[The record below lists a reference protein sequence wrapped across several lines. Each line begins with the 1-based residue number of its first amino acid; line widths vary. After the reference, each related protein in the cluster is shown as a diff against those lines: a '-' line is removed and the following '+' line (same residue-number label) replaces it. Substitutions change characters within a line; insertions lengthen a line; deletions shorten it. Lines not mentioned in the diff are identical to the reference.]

1 MPGWQARWCFGPAV
15 WSFLLRSTPLDTAA
29 RFSPPRTSSL
39 RSRQSIRM
47 VRQANNC
54 GTNMQRS
61 ACNMQ
66 CSVLHPRCNAQPTNE
81 SAWGAASHAR
91 VCVRFAPAVESSRS
105 AVGGHESFL
114 LASDSK
120 DVIESWI
127 GRSCSQPRPHFT
139 WRRRRRMRMARVR
152 VCTFAFACT
161 TAVRCWSAD
170 VRAHEHSFV
179 RALGRLVK
187 YHKPPLGL
195 HSTVGHSV
203 PRARACP
210 SAQPLWVSG
219 AIAARTG

>member
-1 MPGWQARWCFGPAV
+1 MPGWQARWCFDPAV

-47 VRQANNC
+47 VRQANNGQTC
-54 GTNMQRS
+54 SVVT

-66 CSVLHPRCNAQPTNE
+66 CSVPHPRCNAQPTNE

-127 GRSCSQPRPHFT
+127 GRSCSQPRPHLAPP
-139 WRRRRRMRMARVR
+139 RRMRPA
-152 VCTFAFACT
+152 FAFACT
-161 TAVRCWSAD
+161 GSLVLVGRCTCA
-170 VRAHEHSFV
+170 
-179 RALGRLVK
+179 
-187 YHKPPLGL
+187 
-195 HSTVGHSV
+195 
-203 PRARACP
+203 
-210 SAQPLWVSG
+210 
-219 AIAARTG
+219 

>member
-47 VRQANNC
+47 VRQANNGQTC
-54 GTNMQRS
+54 SVVT

-66 CSVLHPRCNAQPTNE
+66 CSGLHPRCNAQPTNE

-127 GRSCSQPRPHFT
+127 GRSCSQPLPHLAPVAPPFECGPRSRLHVRGCVHRQSGVGRPMYV
-139 WRRRRRMRMARVR
+139 RMNTRSSVR
-152 VCTFAFACT
+152 L
-161 TAVRCWSAD
+161 AVLSNITS
-170 VRAHEHSFV
+170 H
-179 RALGRLVK
+179 
-187 YHKPPLGL
+187 PPLGL
-195 HSTVGHSV
+195 HSTVGACHAR
-203 PRARACP
+203 PRVLQRSHC
-210 SAQPLWVSG
+210 G
-219 AIAARTG
+219 